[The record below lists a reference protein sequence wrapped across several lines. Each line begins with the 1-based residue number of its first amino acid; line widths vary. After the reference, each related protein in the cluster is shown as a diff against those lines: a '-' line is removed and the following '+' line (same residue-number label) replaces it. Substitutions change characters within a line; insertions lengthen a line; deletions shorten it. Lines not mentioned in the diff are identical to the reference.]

1 MANEKIEDVI
11 KKVILGE
18 GFLVENPDP
27 TEEPT
32 EATEAEEEG
41 YEQEVVEE
49 EVEDLDEAKDEDEEE
64 DSEDEEDEDE
74 EEDEKPSK
82 KSMKEEAEG
91 IDEESVAGER
101 NADQWAAS
109 QDKKRLAALRAK
121 KRKMQE
127 EAEIDAMSM
136 TDLKGKKYIEKDD
149 AFSSPSLYK
158 TANGKTANIG
168 NAIDLNNKGKA
179 ISDDKYNRGTI
190 TPKKSNANG
199 KVEKISAK
207 ESIETLFAGKELSED
222 FKTEAATL
230 FEAHLAARTNE
241 IEEEIQAKYETLLE
255 EHTLAVTEEMVE
267 RIDEYLNYVVEEWMQ
282 ENRLAVSNGLRT
294 EIAEGFIEK
303 LRGVFAESY
312 IEIPEEKL
320 DLFESTV
327 EDYENLKGELD
338 EQVAKNMEI
347 NEECEQLRCELL
359 FREMAEGLT
368 DTETQ
373 KLRELAESVEFDS
386 VEQFA
391 EKLAV
396 LRENIEKLGTVTES
410 ETATEEE
417 SLEESYEEGS
427 EASPLM
433 EAYLKSMSKSKD

>member
-18 GFLVENPDP
+18 GFLVENPEP
-27 TEEPT
+27 TEDEPT
-32 EATEAEEEG
+32 EAETEEDG

-64 DSEDEEDEDE
+64 EDDSEEEDEDE
-74 EEDEKPSK
+74 EEEDEKPAFLKK
-82 KSMKEEAEG
+82 KSMKE
-91 IDEESVAGER
+91 
-101 NADQWAAS
+101 AAS
-109 QDKKRLAALRAK
+109 DYSDTKISHDVNKKGAKIPEPHNANSGKNMGTIKAK
-121 KRKMQE
+121 K
-127 EAEIDAMSM
+127 
-136 TDLKGKKYIEKDD
+136 
-149 AFSSPSLYK
+149 
-158 TANGKTANIG
+158 
-168 NAIDLNNKGKA
+168 
-179 ISDDKYNRGTI
+179 SD
-190 TPKKSNANG
+190 ANG
-199 KVEKISAK
+199 KVEKPSMK

-230 FEAHLAARTNE
+230 FEAHLASRTNE

-282 ENRLAVSNGLRT
+282 ENRLAVANGLRT
-294 EIAEGFIEK
+294 EIAEGFIERLK
-303 LRGVFAESY
+303 GVFAESY

-338 EQVAKNMEI
+338 EQVSKNMEI

-391 EKLAV
+391 EKLQV
-396 LRENIEKLGTVTES
+396 LRENIEKIGTVT

-417 SLEESYEEGS
+417 TLEESYEEGS

-433 EAYLKSMSKSKD
+433 EAYIKSMSKSKD

>member
-1 MANEKIEDVI
+1 MANENIEDVI

-18 GFLVENPDP
+18 GFLAENPEP

-32 EATEAEEEG
+32 EAQEG
-41 YEQEVVEE
+41 EDEVVEE
-49 EVEDLDEAKDEDEEE
+49 EVVEEEYEGELEEAKEEDEDE
-64 DSEDEEDEDE
+64 SEDEESEDEDE
-74 EEDEKPSK
+74 EEEEDKPMK
-82 KSMKEEAEG
+82 KFSFKKKEVKE
-91 IDEESVAGER
+91 
-101 NADQWAAS
+101 AAS
-109 QDKKRLAALRAK
+109 DYASTDISHDVNKKGAK
-121 KRKMQE
+121 I
-127 EAEIDAMSM
+127 AEPHNANA
-136 TDLKGKKYIEKDD
+136 GKNM
-149 AFSSPSLYK
+149 A
-158 TANGKTANIG
+158 
-168 NAIDLNNKGKA
+168 
-179 ISDDKYNRGTI
+179 TI
-190 TPKKSNANG
+190 KPKKSDANG
-199 KVEKISAK
+199 KVEKISAQ
-207 ESIETLFAGKELSED
+207 ESIETLFAGKELTEE

-294 EIAEGFIEK
+294 EITEGFIERLK
-303 LRGVFAESY
+303 GVFAESY

-327 EDYENLKGELD
+327 EDYESLKSELD
-338 EQVAKNMEI
+338 GQVAKNMEI

-373 KLRELAESVEFDS
+373 KLRDLAESVEFES

-391 EKLAV
+391 EKLSV
-396 LRENIEKLGTVTES
+396 LRENIENIGN
-410 ETATEEE
+410 TATESAEE
-417 SLEESYEEGS
+417 ETLEESYEEGS
-427 EASPLM
+427 EDASPLM

>member
-18 GFLVENPDP
+18 GFLAENPEP

-49 EVEDLDEAKDEDEEE
+49 EVEGEDLEEGTYVDDDASPEKYKKFSKKSKDEDEEEEE

-82 KSMKEEAEG
+82 KSMKE
-91 IDEESVAGER
+91 
-101 NADQWAAS
+101 AS
-109 QDKKRLAALRAK
+109 
-121 KRKMQE
+121 
-127 EAEIDAMSM
+127 EIDAMSM
-136 TDLKGKKYIEKDD
+136 TDLKGKKYIEKED
-149 AFSSPSLYK
+149 AFSSPKLYK

-168 NAIDLNNKGKA
+168 NAVDLNNKGKE

-207 ESIETLFAGKELSED
+207 ESIETLFAGKELTEE

-294 EIAEGFIEK
+294 EITEGFIERLK
-303 LRGVFAESY
+303 GVFAESY
-312 IEIPEEKL
+312 IEIPEDKL

-327 EDYENLKGELD
+327 EDYESLKSELD
-338 EQVAKNMEI
+338 GQVAKNMEI

-396 LRENIEKLGTVTES
+396 LRENIEKLGTVTE
-410 ETATEEE
+410 TATEEE

-427 EASPLM
+427 ETEASPLM
-433 EAYLKSMSKSKD
+433 EAYLKSMSKSKE

>member
-18 GFLVENPDP
+18 GFLAENTDP
-27 TEEPT
+27 TDEPT
-32 EATEAEEEG
+32 EATEGEE
-41 YEQEVVEE
+41 EVVEE
-49 EVEDLDEAKDEDEEE
+49 EIVEEEFDGELEEAKEEE
-64 DSEDEEDEDE
+64 EEESEEDEDE
-74 EEDEKPSK
+74 EEEEEEEEKPSK
-82 KSMKEEAEG
+82 KSMKE
-91 IDEESVAGER
+91 
-101 NADQWAAS
+101 AAS
-109 QDKKRLAALRAK
+109 DYSDTKITHDVNKKGAKIAEPHNANSGKNMGTIKPKPSAASAK
-121 KRKMQE
+121 
-127 EAEIDAMSM
+127 
-136 TDLKGKKYIEKDD
+136 IEK
-149 AFSSPSLYK
+149 PSM
-158 TANGKTANIG
+158 
-168 NAIDLNNKGKA
+168 
-179 ISDDKYNRGTI
+179 
-190 TPKKSNANG
+190 
-199 KVEKISAK
+199 K
-207 ESIETLFAGKELSED
+207 ESIETLFAGKELSEE
-222 FKTEAATL
+222 FMNEAATL
-230 FEAHLAARTNE
+230 FEAQLAARTSQ
-241 IEEEIQAKYETLLE
+241 IEEELQGKYETLLE

-282 ENRLAVSNGLRT
+282 ENRLAVANGLRT
-294 EIAEGFIEK
+294 EITEGFIEK
-303 LRGVFAESY
+303 LRSVFAESY

-327 EDYENLKGELD
+327 EDFESLKSELD
-338 EQVAKNMEI
+338 EQVSKNMEI

-391 EKLAV
+391 EKLSV
-396 LRENIEKLGTVTES
+396 LRENIEKIGTIT

-433 EAYLKSMSKSKD
+433 EAYLKSMSKKQD

>member
-1 MANEKIEDVI
+1 MANENIEDVI

-18 GFLVENPDP
+18 GFLAENPEP

-32 EATEAEEEG
+32 EAQEG
-41 YEQEVVEE
+41 EDEVVEE
-49 EVEDLDEAKDEDEEE
+49 EVVEEEYEGELEEAKEEDEDE
-64 DSEDEEDEDE
+64 SEDEESEDEDE
-74 EEDEKPSK
+74 EEEEDKPMK
-82 KSMKEEAEG
+82 KFSFKKKEVKE
-91 IDEESVAGER
+91 
-101 NADQWAAS
+101 AAS
-109 QDKKRLAALRAK
+109 D
-121 KRKMQE
+121 
-127 EAEIDAMSM
+127 
-136 TDLKGKKYIEKDD
+136 
-149 AFSSPSLYK
+149 FSSTEITHDVNKKGAKIAEPHN
-158 TANGKTANIG
+158 ANAGKNMA
-168 NAIDLNNKGKA
+168 
-179 ISDDKYNRGTI
+179 TI
-190 TPKKSNANG
+190 KPKKSDANG
-199 KVEKISAK
+199 KVEKISAQ
-207 ESIETLFAGKELSED
+207 ESIETLFAGKELTEE

-294 EIAEGFIEK
+294 EITEGFIERLK
-303 LRGVFAESY
+303 GVFAESY

-327 EDYENLKGELD
+327 EDYESLKSELD
-338 EQVAKNMEI
+338 GQVAKNMEI

-373 KLRELAESVEFDS
+373 KLRDLAESVEFES

-396 LRENIEKLGTVTES
+396 LRENIENIGS
-410 ETATEEE
+410 TATESAEE
-417 SLEESYEEGS
+417 ETLEESYEEGS
-427 EASPLM
+427 ESSPLM

>member
-1 MANEKIEDVI
+1 MANENIEDVI

-18 GFLVENPDP
+18 GFLAENPEP

-32 EATEAEEEG
+32 EAQEGEDEVFEE
-41 YEQEVVEE
+41 EVVEE
-49 EVEDLDEAKDEDEEE
+49 EYEGELEEAKEEDEDE
-64 DSEDEEDEDE
+64 SEDEESEDEDE
-74 EEDEKPSK
+74 EEDKPMK
-82 KSMKEEAEG
+82 KFSFKKGKKDIEEGAE
-91 IDEESVAGER
+91 V
-101 NADQWAAS
+101 
-109 QDKKRLAALRAK
+109 
-121 KRKMQE
+121 
-127 EAEIDAMSM
+127 DAMSM
-136 TDLKGKKYIEKDD
+136 TDLKGKKYIEKED
-149 AFSSPSLYK
+149 AFSSPKLYK

-168 NAIDLNNKGKA
+168 NAVDLNNNGKE

-190 TPKKSNANG
+190 KPKKSDANG

-207 ESIETLFAGKELSED
+207 ESIETLFAGKELTEE

-294 EIAEGFIEK
+294 EITEGFIERLK
-303 LRGVFAESY
+303 GVFAESY

-327 EDYENLKGELD
+327 EDYESLKSELD
-338 EQVAKNMEI
+338 GQVAKNMEI

-373 KLRELAESVEFDS
+373 KLRDLAESVEFES

-396 LRENIEKLGTVTES
+396 LRENIESIGS
-410 ETATEEE
+410 TATESAEE
-417 SLEESYEEGS
+417 ETLEESYEEGS
-427 EASPLM
+427 EDASPLM

>member
-18 GFLVENPDP
+18 GFLAENTDP

-32 EATEAEEEG
+32 EATEAEEE
-41 YEQEVVEE
+41 VVEE
-49 EVEDLDEAKDEDEEE
+49 EIVEEEFDGELEEAKEEE
-64 DSEDEEDEDE
+64 EEEESEEDEDE
-74 EEDEKPSK
+74 EEEEEEEKPSK
-82 KSMKEEAEG
+82 KSMKE
-91 IDEESVAGER
+91 
-101 NADQWAAS
+101 AAS
-109 QDKKRLAALRAK
+109 DYSSDK
-121 KRKMQE
+121 
-127 EAEIDAMSM
+127 I
-136 TDLKGKKYIEKDD
+136 
-149 AFSSPSLYK
+149 YK
-158 TANGKTANIG
+158 TANGKSAKIAEPTGDNS
-168 NAIDLNNKGKA
+168 GK
-179 ISDDKYNRGTI
+179 NMGTI
-190 TPKKSNANG
+190 KPKPSAASAKI
-199 KVEKISAK
+199 EKPSMK
-207 ESIETLFAGKELSED
+207 ESIETLFAGKELSEE
-222 FKTEAATL
+222 FMNEAATL
-230 FEAHLAARTNE
+230 FEAQLAARTSQ
-241 IEEEIQAKYETLLE
+241 IEEELQGKYETLLE

-282 ENRLAVSNGLRT
+282 ENRLAVANGLRT
-294 EIAEGFIEK
+294 EITEGFIEK
-303 LRGVFAESY
+303 LRSVFAESY

-327 EDYENLKGELD
+327 EDFESLKSELD
-338 EQVAKNMEI
+338 EQVSKNMEI

-391 EKLAV
+391 EKLSV
-396 LRENIEKLGTVTES
+396 LRENIEKIGTVT

-433 EAYLKSMSKSKD
+433 EAYIKSMSKSKD

>member
-18 GFLVENPDP
+18 GFLAENTDP
-27 TEEPT
+27 TDEPT
-32 EATEAEEEG
+32 EATEAEEE
-41 YEQEVVEE
+41 VVEE
-49 EVEDLDEAKDEDEEE
+49 EIVEEEFDGELEEAKEEE
-64 DSEDEEDEDE
+64 EEEESEEDEDE
-74 EEDEKPSK
+74 EEEEEEEKPSK
-82 KSMKEEAEG
+82 KSMKE
-91 IDEESVAGER
+91 
-101 NADQWAAS
+101 AAS
-109 QDKKRLAALRAK
+109 DYSDTKITHDANKKGAKIAEPHNANAGKNMGTIKPKPSAASAK
-121 KRKMQE
+121 
-127 EAEIDAMSM
+127 
-136 TDLKGKKYIEKDD
+136 IEK
-149 AFSSPSLYK
+149 PSM
-158 TANGKTANIG
+158 
-168 NAIDLNNKGKA
+168 
-179 ISDDKYNRGTI
+179 
-190 TPKKSNANG
+190 
-199 KVEKISAK
+199 K
-207 ESIETLFAGKELSED
+207 ESIETLFAGKELSEE
-222 FKTEAATL
+222 FMNEAATL
-230 FEAHLAARTNE
+230 FEAQLAARTSQ
-241 IEEEIQAKYETLLE
+241 IEEELQGKYETLLE

-282 ENRLAVSNGLRT
+282 ENRLAVANGLRT
-294 EIAEGFIEK
+294 EITEGFIEK
-303 LRGVFAESY
+303 LRSVFAESY

-327 EDYENLKGELD
+327 EDFESLKSELD
-338 EQVAKNMEI
+338 EQVSKNMEI

-391 EKLAV
+391 EKLSV
-396 LRENIEKLGTVTES
+396 LRENIEKIGTVT

-433 EAYLKSMSKSKD
+433 EAYLKSMSKKQD

>member
-1 MANEKIEDVI
+1 MANENIEDVI

-18 GFLVENPDP
+18 GFLAENPEP

-32 EATEAEEEG
+32 EAQEG
-41 YEQEVVEE
+41 EDEVVEE
-49 EVEDLDEAKDEDEEE
+49 EVVEEEYEGELEEAKEEDEDE
-64 DSEDEEDEDE
+64 SEDEESEDEDEDE
-74 EEDEKPSK
+74 EEDKPMK
-82 KSMKEEAEG
+82 KFSFKKKEVKE
-91 IDEESVAGER
+91 
-101 NADQWAAS
+101 AAS
-109 QDKKRLAALRAK
+109 D
-121 KRKMQE
+121 
-127 EAEIDAMSM
+127 
-136 TDLKGKKYIEKDD
+136 
-149 AFSSPSLYK
+149 FSSTEITHDVNKKGAKIAEPHN
-158 TANGKTANIG
+158 ANAGKNMA
-168 NAIDLNNKGKA
+168 
-179 ISDDKYNRGTI
+179 TI
-190 TPKKSNANG
+190 KPKKSDANG
-199 KVEKISAK
+199 KVEKISAQ
-207 ESIETLFAGKELSED
+207 ESIETLFAGKELTEE

-294 EIAEGFIEK
+294 EITEGFIERLK
-303 LRGVFAESY
+303 GVFAESY

-327 EDYENLKGELD
+327 EDYESLKSELD
-338 EQVAKNMEI
+338 GQVAKNMEI

-373 KLRELAESVEFDS
+373 KLRDLAESVEFES

-396 LRENIEKLGTVTES
+396 LRENIENIGS
-410 ETATEEE
+410 TATESAEE
-417 SLEESYEEGS
+417 ETLEESYEEGS
-427 EASPLM
+427 ESSPLM

>member
-1 MANEKIEDVI
+1 MANENIEDVI

-18 GFLVENPDP
+18 GFLAENPEP

-32 EATEAEEEG
+32 EAQEGEDEVFEE
-41 YEQEVVEE
+41 EVVEE
-49 EVEDLDEAKDEDEEE
+49 EYEGELEEAKEEDEDE
-64 DSEDEEDEDE
+64 SEDEESEDEDE
-74 EEDEKPSK
+74 EEEDKPMK
-82 KSMKEEAEG
+82 KFSFKKGKKDIEEGAE
-91 IDEESVAGER
+91 V
-101 NADQWAAS
+101 
-109 QDKKRLAALRAK
+109 
-121 KRKMQE
+121 
-127 EAEIDAMSM
+127 DAMSM
-136 TDLKGKKYIEKDD
+136 TDLKGKKYIEKED
-149 AFSSPSLYK
+149 AFSSPKLYK

-168 NAIDLNNKGKA
+168 NAIDLNNKGEA
-179 ISDDKYNRGTI
+179 IKDADFNRGTI
-190 TPKKSNANG
+190 KPKKSNANG
-199 KVEKISAK
+199 KVEKISAQ
-207 ESIETLFAGKELSED
+207 ESIETLFAGKELTEE

-294 EIAEGFIEK
+294 EITEGFIERLK
-303 LRGVFAESY
+303 GVFAESY

-327 EDYENLKGELD
+327 EDYESLKSELD
-338 EQVAKNMEI
+338 GQVAKNMEI

-368 DTETQ
+368 DTEIQ
-373 KLRELAESVEFDS
+373 KLRDLAESVEFES

-391 EKLAV
+391 EKISV
-396 LRENIEKLGTVTES
+396 LRENIENIGS
-410 ETATEEE
+410 TATESAEE
-417 SLEESYEEGS
+417 ETLEESYEEGS
-427 EASPLM
+427 ESSPLM

>member
-1 MANEKIEDVI
+1 MANENIEDVI

-18 GFLVENPDP
+18 GFLAENPEP

-32 EATEAEEEG
+32 EAQEG
-41 YEQEVVEE
+41 EDEVVEE
-49 EVEDLDEAKDEDEEE
+49 EVVEEEYEGELEEAKEEDEDE
-64 DSEDEEDEDE
+64 SEDEESEDEDEDE
-74 EEDEKPSK
+74 EEDKPMK
-82 KSMKEEAEG
+82 KFSFKKKEVKE
-91 IDEESVAGER
+91 
-101 NADQWAAS
+101 AAS
-109 QDKKRLAALRAK
+109 D
-121 KRKMQE
+121 
-127 EAEIDAMSM
+127 
-136 TDLKGKKYIEKDD
+136 
-149 AFSSPSLYK
+149 FSSTEITHDVNKKGAKIAEPHN
-158 TANGKTANIG
+158 ANAGKNM
-168 NAIDLNNKGKA
+168 
-179 ISDDKYNRGTI
+179 GTI
-190 TPKKSNANG
+190 KPKKSDANG
-199 KVEKISAK
+199 KVEKISAQ
-207 ESIETLFAGKELSED
+207 ESIETLFAGKELTEE

-294 EIAEGFIEK
+294 EITEGFIERLK
-303 LRGVFAESY
+303 GVFAESY

-327 EDYENLKGELD
+327 EDYESLKSELD
-338 EQVAKNMEI
+338 GQVAKNMEI

-373 KLRELAESVEFDS
+373 KLRDLAESVEFES

-391 EKLAV
+391 EKLSV
-396 LRENIEKLGTVTES
+396 LRENIENIGS
-410 ETATEEE
+410 TATESAEE
-417 SLEESYEEGS
+417 ETLEESYEEGS
-427 EASPLM
+427 ESSPLM

>member
-18 GFLVENPDP
+18 GFLAENTDP
-27 TEEPT
+27 TDEPT
-32 EATEAEEEG
+32 DAPEGEE
-41 YEQEVVEE
+41 EVVEE
-49 EVEDLDEAKDEDEEE
+49 EIVEEEFDGELEEAKEEE
-64 DSEDEEDEDE
+64 EEEESEEDEDE
-74 EEDEKPSK
+74 EEEEEEEKPSK
-82 KSMKEEAEG
+82 KSMKE
-91 IDEESVAGER
+91 
-101 NADQWAAS
+101 AAS
-109 QDKKRLAALRAK
+109 DYSDTKIAHDANKKGQKIAEPHNANSGKNMGTIKPKPSAASAK
-121 KRKMQE
+121 
-127 EAEIDAMSM
+127 
-136 TDLKGKKYIEKDD
+136 IEK
-149 AFSSPSLYK
+149 PSM
-158 TANGKTANIG
+158 
-168 NAIDLNNKGKA
+168 
-179 ISDDKYNRGTI
+179 
-190 TPKKSNANG
+190 
-199 KVEKISAK
+199 K
-207 ESIETLFAGKELSED
+207 ESIETLFAGKELSEE
-222 FKTEAATL
+222 FMNEAATL
-230 FEAHLAARTNE
+230 FEAQLAARTSQ
-241 IEEEIQAKYETLLE
+241 IEEELQGKYETLLE

-282 ENRLAVSNGLRT
+282 ENRLAVANGLRT
-294 EIAEGFIEK
+294 EITEGFIEK
-303 LRGVFAESY
+303 LRSVFAESY

-327 EDYENLKGELD
+327 EDFESLKSELD
-338 EQVAKNMEI
+338 EQVSKNMEI

-391 EKLAV
+391 EKLSV
-396 LRENIEKLGTVTES
+396 LRENIEKIGTVT

-433 EAYLKSMSKSKD
+433 EAYLKSMSKKQD